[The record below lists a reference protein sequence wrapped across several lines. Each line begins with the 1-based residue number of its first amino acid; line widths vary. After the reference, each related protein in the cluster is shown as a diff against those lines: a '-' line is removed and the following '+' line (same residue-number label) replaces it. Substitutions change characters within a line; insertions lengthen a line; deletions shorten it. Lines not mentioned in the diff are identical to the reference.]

1 MYCVSV
7 LTVRWMLLLPAPPP
21 LFVHCGLV
29 DSMLPSCRCGCLL
42 CLSPGPFPVQHA
54 SAVSQAK
61 AQCLAELSGREA
73 AIREARREAT
83 DEAGRIAQ
91 RLAELRGGVR

>member
-1 MYCVSV
+1 MNGC
-7 LTVRWMLLLPAPPP
+7 
-21 LFVHCGLV
+21 CLV
-29 DSMLPSCRCGCLL
+29 DPLVPSRRCGWLL
-42 CLSPGPFPVQHA
+42 WLSPEPFPVQHA

-73 AIREARREAT
+73 VIREARREAT